1 MIYNDIL
8 RSLRFSLDISDN
20 DVAGI
25 IRLSGHDV
33 PLAEV
38 RSFLKKEDDDEY
50 IECSAKI
57 LGYFLDGLIISKRG
71 KKEEGGAAVSEKKS
85 QYLTNNDI
93 MKKLRI
99 AFNLKEED
107 MLAVFNLS
115 GFELSKGELSALF
128 RQKGHKHF
136 RECGDQIL
144 RNFLKGLAL
153 KMRNISG

>member
-25 IRLSGHDV
+25 ISLSGHHVSLTD
-33 PLAEV
+33 V

-57 LGYFLDGLIISKRG
+57 LGYFLDGLIVSKRG
-71 KKEEGGAAVSEKKS
+71 KREEEGEALPGKKS
-85 QYLTNNDI
+85 PHLTNNDI

-115 GFELSKGELSALF
+115 GFDLSKGELSALF

-153 KMRNISG
+153 KMRNIPG